1 MFVSPQ
7 PDMFTCEGVCFVI
20 NHFVT
25 VGFPSGK
32 CLTDIQILP
41 ENMFDQTDYLK
52 HERQEYAFG
61 RQGFIPLSP
70 KGEQFPETFL

>member
-7 PDMFTCEGVCFVI
+7 PDMFTCEGVCFV
-20 NHFVT
+20 T

-32 CLTDIQILP
+32 CLTDIQIVP

-61 RQGFIPLSP
+61 RQGFIPLL
-70 KGEQFPETFL
+70 PEVNSFLKLFYEL